1 MQIVGILVLYD
12 ANFFLL
18 YPRGIIVN
26 GLLAVG
32 IGGFIGAILRYGIS
46 EWMNTDTFP
55 YGTLAINIFGS
66 IMMGLLMMLLSRE
79 YISHE
84 VGLLFCTGMIG
95 SFTTMS
101 AFSFETMN
109 MWNQSQLQGILYA
122 MVNMIICP
130 IGAFLGW
137 KIGTFMM

>member
-1 MQIVGILVLYD
+1 M
-12 ANFFLL
+12 
-18 YPRGIIVN
+18 N

-66 IMMGLLMMLLSRE
+66 ILMGLLMTLLSKQ

-84 VGLLFCTGMIG
+84 MGLLFCTGMIG

-101 AFSFETMN
+101 AFSFETIN
-109 MWNQSQLQGILYA
+109 MWNQSQIQGIFYA
-122 MVNMIICP
+122 ILNMTICP
-130 IGAFLGW
+130 AAAYLGW

>member
-26 GLLAVG
+26 GLFAVG

-84 VGLLFCTGMIG
+84 VGL
-95 SFTTMS
+95 
-101 AFSFETMN
+101 
-109 MWNQSQLQGILYA
+109 
-122 MVNMIICP
+122 
-130 IGAFLGW
+130 
-137 KIGTFMM
+137 